1 MLSSPKNSP
10 VRFSFDTQTLVLYTP
25 SPLNGRDVFLPLR
38 QLNIKTG
45 GFDLPIK
52 SFNAEEILYYCVS
65 IITIV
70 TFGSGFTRLFA
81 GAFGHPRSDD
91 IMDFNPITNL
101 DIIGTI
107 VFFLGG
113 FGWGRQVDDQKI
125 RFKKN
130 KLGWCLISL
139 IAPFASLTLA
149 MSAAYVKHFFWTDR
163 VIEVVLYLSVAA
175 TAYHVLPIPPLAGS
189 RLIYLVVPQDK
200 ERIWRLFSK
209 IGPFIILGLVLADR
223 FSGTPFL
230 RETIT
235 PVLDVVTRFA
245 EYY

>member
-1 MLSSPKNSP
+1 ML
-10 VRFSFDTQTLVLYTP
+10 
-25 SPLNGRDVFLPLR
+25 LPLL
-38 QLNIKTG
+38 QPNIIIG

-52 SFNAEEILYYCVS
+52 SFNAEEILYYCVA
-65 IITIV
+65 IFVIT

-91 IMDFNPITNL
+91 IIDFNPITNL
-101 DIIGTI
+101 DIVGTI

-113 FGWGRQVDDQKI
+113 FGWGKQVDDQKI
-125 RFKKN
+125 RFKKQ

-149 MSAAYVKHFFWTDR
+149 MSAAYIKHFLWTDR

-189 RLIYLVVPQDK
+189 RLIYLLLPQ

-209 IGPFIILGLVLADR
+209 AGPFIILVLVLIDR
-223 FSGTPFL
+223 FSGIPFL
-230 RETIT
+230 REAMT
-235 PVLDVVTRFA
+235 PVLDLVTRFA

>member
-1 MLSSPKNSP
+1 M
-10 VRFSFDTQTLVLYTP
+10 
-25 SPLNGRDVFLPLR
+25 
-38 QLNIKTG
+38 
-45 GFDLPIK
+45 PIK
-52 SFNAEEILYYCVS
+52 SFNAEEILYYCVA
-65 IITIV
+65 IFVIT

-91 IMDFNPITNL
+91 IIDFNPITNL
-101 DIIGTI
+101 DIVGTI

-113 FGWGRQVDDQKI
+113 FGWGKQVDDQKI
-125 RFKKN
+125 RFKKQ

-149 MSAAYVKHFFWTDR
+149 MSAAYIKHFLWTDR

-189 RLIYLVVPQDK
+189 RLIYLMLPQ
-200 ERIWRLFSK
+200 ERVWRLFSK
-209 IGPFIILGLVLADR
+209 AGPFIILGLVLIDR
-223 FSGTPFL
+223 FSGIPFL
-230 RETIT
+230 REAMT
-235 PVLDVVTRFA
+235 PVLDLVTRFA